1 MRHKQ
6 AWSNPQTGCSASCV
20 MGSQHKGS
28 QRHQGVPKVQGKV
41 TARLGSGQACKPVIR
56 DVWAL
61 APRRRGHSCVDQP
74 RPCGFGTL
82 LVTAAVLIGAY
93 DVVVVIQ
100 VVLGGL
106 AAPRAGGSAGS
117 AVPCFG
123 PGFGCRPG
131 PCCEPSSSV
140 WAASRPSCRD
150 RMQLLWSRPNMRL
163 RQEWEFVIHHQSAPD
178 LNISNNKK
186 RLNNE

>member
-1 MRHKQ
+1 VETIDRRLEGQSAGYKKFCVSYAMRHKQ

-123 PGFGCRPG
+123 LGFGCRPG
-131 PCCEPSSSV
+131 PCCGPSSSCLSKPTV
-140 WAASRPSCRD
+140 VEIACSS
-150 RMQLLWSRPNMRL
+150 
-163 RQEWEFVIHHQSAPD
+163 SAGPGPACD
-178 LNISNNKK
+178 CDESV
-186 RLNNE
+186 R